1 MQWKHIAEPIKENAE
16 TFPQRLALI
25 HGDGQLTYGQLWDGI
40 QAWASV
46 LRDEYGI
53 GEGDHVAYTCLLYT
67 SDAADD

>member
-40 QAWASV
+40 QA
-46 LRDEYGI
+46 
-53 GEGDHVAYTCLLYT
+53 
-67 SDAADD
+67 